1 MYFYFCVNNLIAC
14 ICKAM
19 FSSSEWILSLKQ
31 KRQERMC
38 RCGGLTPAH
47 SQQLLAHSP
56 HTPSR
61 TRQRIGRAK
70 VKKRVGHDKDSEIS
84 EGKRKKK
91 TKAMQWQSLTATSH
105 KETDALPPSE
115 QWPCPQYLPP
125 CFNAEH
131 DVVSQGIS
139 LWSPGASCPRCV
151 PSWLLVPPQPT
162 WGYKKREPCHCA
174 STAQQQQKHWFSHK
188 AKTQQ
193 ELHWIASAP
202 PQPDSVQQAR

>member
-1 MYFYFCVNNLIAC
+1 MWWADPSPQP
-14 ICKAM
+14 AAAR
-19 FSSSEWILSLKQ
+19 SL
-31 KRQERMC
+31 
-38 RCGGLTPAH
+38 
-47 SQQLLAHSP
+47 P

-70 VKKRVGHDKDSEIS
+70 VKKRVGHDKDNEIS

-91 TKAMQWQSLTATSH
+91 TKAMQRQSLTATSH

-115 QWPCPQYLPP
+115 QWPCPRYLAPVLLP
-125 CFNAEH
+125 SMTLCRKEYPSGHLGPAVH
-131 DVVSQGIS
+131 VVSLPDFLS
-139 LWSPGASCPRCV
+139 
-151 PSWLLVPPQPT
+151 PPQPT

-188 AKTQQ
+188 ARTQH
-193 ELHWIASAP
+193 ELLRRTWAP